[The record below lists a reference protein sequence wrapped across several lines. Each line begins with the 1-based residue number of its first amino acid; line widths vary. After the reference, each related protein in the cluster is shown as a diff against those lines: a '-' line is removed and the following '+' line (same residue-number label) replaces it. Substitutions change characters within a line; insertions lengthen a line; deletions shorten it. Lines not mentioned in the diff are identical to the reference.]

1 MYYFFRSWRDSL
13 SLFIPQNAKLFSLV
27 TLKTIINSYKKIL
40 KDLWWL
46 FLVSAAVE
54 YGFRKLCIVG
64 SLWCIVPLLL
74 WLAIIFIMYL
84 IIRPSIPQKNWHYYL
99 SHWYYFIYF
108 ALFSALAISL
118 PYIFLSISQKIA
130 AWTLYI
136 HPIFFY
142 LYIPFLFIPILLA
155 FIIAPEVLPIYSSP
169 LLSFFLFFLI
179 DSRGSILDS
188 LKSVWRALKMVVY
201 NYPFCLLFYTAL
213 LFGTY
218 YLQQLIRYVF
228 GPTNFLFSTL
238 VGTLALAIPLCIW
251 SVFYTKRLHDQ
262 FNLYYPE
269 SVKE

>member
-54 YGFRKLCIVG
+54 YSFRKLCIVG
-64 SLWCIVPLLL
+64 SIWCIIPVIL
-74 WLAIIFIMYL
+74 WLITIFSMYL
-84 IIRPSIPQKNWHYYL
+84 IIRPSVPKKDWRYYL
-99 SHWYYFIYF
+99 SHWKYFIYF
-108 ALFSALAISL
+108 AGFSALAISL
-118 PYIFLSISQKIA
+118 PYIFLQISQKIA

-142 LYIPFLFIPILLA
+142 LYVPFLFVPILLA

-169 LLSFFLFFLI
+169 LLSFLIFFLL
-179 DSRGSILDS
+179 DSRASVFDN
-188 LKSVWRALKMVVY
+188 LKSLWRAIKMVVY
-201 NYPFCLLFYTAL
+201 NYPFCLLVYTVL

-218 YLQQLIRYVF
+218 YLQQMIRYF
-228 GPTNFLFSTL
+228 LGPSNFLFSTL
-238 VGTLALAIPLCIW
+238 IGTLALAIPLCIW